1 MNVIWIVADTFR
13 SDHLGAYGNST
24 IRTPTLDALAA
35 RSVRFDRHYIASF
48 PTMPTRA
55 DHATGRWSMSFMGW
69 EAMPEGQTT
78 LAEILAEA
86 GYHTAAV
93 TDTPFYL
100 RGDMNYDKGF
110 QSFFFHPGQDAQFPE
125 EMMYIHRHE
134 SQDIRAA
141 WRHESD
147 RNAPQTF
154 TKASEWLQRHY
165 KEDFFL
171 YVDTWDP
178 HEPWDAPE
186 YYTEPYWPGYDGE
199 VIDPIYAHW
208 QDVSGFTEERVR
220 KAHATYCGEITMVDT
235 WIGYLLRTVE
245 NMGLMDKTAVIFT
258 SDHGFYFGEH
268 GGLFGKL
275 TFDKRPDGSVF
286 DSGDPDATWTH
297 SPLFEEVVRVPL
309 LVYIPGAAPGARS
322 QLTSAVDLMPTVL
335 DILGREVPREVQGR
349 SLLPT
354 IRDGGA
360 GPGREFVVSTVPF
373 ANPGDPVRSVDDL
386 LRMLAASPITTISTD
401 QWSLLYSV
409 DAGVSELYDL
419 SSDPGQHHNVITRR
433 PEVAK
438 EVHQFLVKFMRD
450 TSVPDHLLKPRLELG
465 I

>member
-1 MNVIWIVADTFR
+1 M
-13 SDHLGAYGNST
+13 
-24 IRTPTLDALAA
+24 
-35 RSVRFDRHYIASF
+35 
-48 PTMPTRA
+48 
-55 DHATGRWSMSFMGW
+55 
-69 EAMPEGQTT
+69 
-78 LAEILAEA
+78 
-86 GYHTAAV
+86 
-93 TDTPFYL
+93 
-100 RGDMNYDKGF
+100 
-110 QSFFFHPGQDAQFPE
+110 
-125 EMMYIHRHE
+125 
-134 SQDIRAA
+134 
-141 WRHESD
+141 
-147 RNAPQTF
+147 
-154 TKASEWLQRHY
+154 
-165 KEDFFL
+165 
-171 YVDTWDP
+171 
-178 HEPWDAPE
+178 
-186 YYTEPYWPGYDGE
+186 
-199 VIDPIYAHW
+199 IDPIYAHW

-297 SPLFEEVVRVPL
+297 SPLFEEVVRIPL
-309 LVYIPGAAPGARS
+309 LVYIPGAVPGARS

-354 IRDGGA
+354 IRDGGS

-373 ANPGDPVRSVDDL
+373 ANPGEPVRSVDDL